1 MAGNRSILLW
11 DRVVDG
17 VVERADL
24 RLAPKSGHRLGGF
37 LVKGAAGEDVLD
49 GIEEAEELYL
59 GVSA

>member
-1 MAGNRSILLW
+1 MLW